1 MSQDNKA
8 IAEQFSIIGEAFI
21 ALSAMFLDGGDKAAK
36 ATGTAK
42 TATKSTAKSKSVSK
56 PADDEHS
63 EDDVRTALKG
73 LMEKH
78 GKDKMVEALELVGAG
93 KLADVDDSQYGELM
107 GIIEG
112 FMEEEPEA
120 PEPTGKGKTA
130 AKKVAKKKGPT
141 VDDVTAKFKE
151 LIAADKA
158 LAKSVLKELG
168 VAKVSDLDEDQ
179 YQEAIDAVTTALE
192 GADDDLI

>member
-21 ALSAMFLDGGDKAAK
+21 ALSAMFLDGGDKATK

-42 TATKSTAKSKSVSK
+42 ASAKSTGKSKPVSK

-78 GKDKMVEALELVGAG
+78 GKDKMIEALEMVGAG

-120 PEPTGKGKTA
+120 PEPEKKPA
-130 AKKVAKKKGPT
+130 AKKAAKKKGPT

-179 YQEAIDAVTTALE
+179 YQEAIDAVTNALE
-192 GADDDLI
+192 SADDDLI

>member
-21 ALSAMFLDGGDKAAK
+21 ALSAMFLVDGDKATK

-42 TATKSTAKSKSVSK
+42 TTAKPAAKSKSVSK
-56 PADDEHS
+56 PADDEHT

-93 KLADVDDSQYGELM
+93 KLADVDDSQYGELI
-107 GIIEG
+107 GIVEG
-112 FMEEEPEA
+112 FMAEEEEA
-120 PEPTGKGKTA
+120 PAVKKTA
-130 AKKVAKKKGPT
+130 AKKTAAKKKGPT
-141 VDDVTAKFKE
+141 VEDVTAKFKE
-151 LIAADKA
+151 LIEADKA
-158 LAKSVLKELG
+158 LAKSTLKALG
-168 VAKVSDLDEDQ
+168 VAKVSELDEDQ
-179 YQEAIDAVTTALE
+179 YQEALDAVEAALE

>member
-42 TATKSTAKSKSVSK
+42 APAKSATKSKSVSK

-78 GKDKMVEALELVGAG
+78 GKDKMIEALELVGAG
-93 KLADVDDSQYGELM
+93 KLADVDDSQYGELI
-107 GIIEG
+107 GIVEG
-112 FMEEEPEA
+112 FMAEEEEA
-120 PEPTGKGKTA
+120 PAVKKTT
-130 AKKVAKKKGPT
+130 AKKTTKKKGPT

-151 LIAADKA
+151 LIETDKA
-158 LAKSVLKELG
+158 LAKSTLKALG
-168 VAKVSDLDEDQ
+168 VAKVSELDEDQ
-179 YQEAIDAVTTALE
+179 YQEAIDAVDAALE
-192 GADDDLI
+192 VADDDLI

>member
-8 IAEQFSIIGEAFI
+8 IAEQFNIIGEAFI
-21 ALSAMFLDGGDKAAK
+21 ALSAMFLVDGDKAAK

-42 TATKSTAKSKSVSK
+42 TTAKPATKSKPVSK
-56 PADDEHS
+56 PVDDEHT
-63 EDDVRTALKG
+63 EDDVRTALKD

-93 KLADVDDSQYGELM
+93 KLADVDDSQYGELL

-120 PEPTGKGKTA
+120 PAPAKKTA
-130 AKKVAKKKGPT
+130 AKKTAKKAGPT
-141 VDDVTAKFKE
+141 LDGVTAKFKE
-151 LIAADKA
+151 LIAADKNT
-158 LAKSVLKELG
+158 AKAVLKKLG
-168 VAKVSDLDEDQ
+168 VAKVSELDEDQ
-179 YQEAIDAVTTALE
+179 YQEAIDAAEAGLAE
-192 GADDDLI
+192 DDDDMI

>member
-42 TATKSTAKSKSVSK
+42 TAAKSTAKSKPVSK
-56 PADDEHS
+56 PADDEHT

-112 FMEEEPEA
+112 FMEQEPEA
-120 PEPTGKGKTA
+120 PEPKKTA

-179 YQEAIDAVTTALE
+179 YQDAIDAATTALE

>member
-42 TATKSTAKSKSVSK
+42 TAAKATAKSKSVSK
-56 PADDEHS
+56 PADDEHT

-107 GIIEG
+107 GIVEG

-120 PEPTGKGKTA
+120 PEPKGKPA
-130 AKKVAKKKGPT
+130 AKRAAKKKGPT

-179 YQEAIDAVTTALE
+179 YQEAIDAVTNALE

>member
-1 MSQDNKA
+1 MSHDNKA

-36 ATGTAK
+36 TTGTTK
-42 TATKSTAKSKSVSK
+42 TAAKSTAKSKSVSK
-56 PADDEHS
+56 PADDEHT

-93 KLADVDDSQYGELM
+93 KLADVDESQYGELI

-112 FMEEEPEA
+112 FMAEEEEA
-120 PEPTGKGKTA
+120 PAVKKTA
-130 AKKVAKKKGPT
+130 AKKTTKKKGPT

-151 LIAADKA
+151 LIETDKA
-158 LAKSVLKELG
+158 LAKATLKALG
-168 VAKVSDLDEDQ
+168 VAKVSELDEDQ
-179 YQEAIDAVTTALE
+179 YQEAIDAVEAALE

>member
-42 TATKSTAKSKSVSK
+42 ATAKPAAKSKPVSK
-56 PADDEHS
+56 PADDEHT

-93 KLADVDDSQYGELM
+93 KLADVDESQYGELM
-107 GIIEG
+107 GVVEG

-120 PEPTGKGKTA
+120 PEPKGKPA
-130 AKKVAKKKGPT
+130 AKKTTKKKGPS

>member
-21 ALSAMFLDGGDKAAK
+21 ALSAMFLVDGDKAAT
-36 ATGTAK
+36 ATGTKKAPAK
-42 TATKSTAKSKSVSK
+42 SATKSKPVSK
-56 PADDEHS
+56 PADDEHT

-78 GKDKMVEALELVGAG
+78 GKDKMVEALNMVGAD
-93 KLADVDDSQYGELM
+93 KLANVDDSQYGELM

-112 FMEEEPEA
+112 FMSEEEEA
-120 PEPTGKGKTA
+120 PEPEKKPA
-130 AKKVAKKKGPT
+130 AKRAAKKKGPT

-151 LIAADKA
+151 LINADKN

-168 VAKVSDLDEDQ
+168 VAKVSELDEDQ
-179 YQEAIDAVTTALE
+179 YQEAIDAVDAALE

>member
-8 IAEQFSIIGEAFI
+8 IAEQFSIIGEAFL
-21 ALSAMFLDGGDKAAK
+21 ALSAMFLDGGDKATK

-42 TATKSTAKSKSVSK
+42 ASAKSTGKSKPVSK

-78 GKDKMVEALELVGAG
+78 GKDKMIEALEMVGAG

-120 PEPTGKGKTA
+120 PEPEKKPA
-130 AKKVAKKKGPT
+130 AKKAAKKKGPT

-179 YQEAIDAVTTALE
+179 YQEAIDAVTNALE
-192 GADDDLI
+192 SADDDLI